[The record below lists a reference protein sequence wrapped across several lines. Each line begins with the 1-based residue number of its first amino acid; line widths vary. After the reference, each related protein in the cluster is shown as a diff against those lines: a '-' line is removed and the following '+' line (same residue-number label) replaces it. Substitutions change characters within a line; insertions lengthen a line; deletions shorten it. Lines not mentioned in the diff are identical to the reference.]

1 MKQMF
6 GRSSRSC
13 WSAATCL
20 ADFSCTAPRVS
31 YFSTGK
37 ASPVNTAWLMNRS
50 RDSIRRISAG
60 IMSPAASRTMSPATR
75 SLMGISRSSARM
87 PRSSRRSTLAVVRT
101 MALSPSAALAE
112 RCSCQKRIKP
122 LASTMDRTMI
132 TPVRSVSSPSC
143 KGSQKSVK
151 KLIAVSVIST

>member
-1 MKQMF
+1 
-6 GRSSRSC
+6 
-13 WSAATCL
+13 
-20 ADFSCTAPRVS
+20 
-31 YFSTGK
+31 
-37 ASPVNTAWLMNRS
+37 
-50 RDSIRRISAG
+50 
-60 IMSPAASRTMSPATR
+60 
-75 SLMGISRSSARM
+75 
-87 PRSSRRSTLAVVRT
+87 